1 MTSPESSTFAETG
14 SAPIVGRHDPATAE
28 DGRAPN
34 EPAGRERVFEELH
47 DENGQIRPHWKIL
60 YDAIERMPPEEF
72 AQRRAGAQAMIRDNG
87 VTYNVYDETG
97 GHARPWQLDI
107 FPFVVGPADWKKI
120 EAGIVQRARLANAVL
135 ADIYGAQ
142 KLIAD
147 GHLPAQLVLGHPQF
161 LRPLCGVSPAN
172 GVYVHLYSAD
182 LARTPDG
189 NWIVLASRAD
199 APSGLGYALENRIVV
214 SQTFPDQFAEMRIRR
229 LASFFNEYRERVLSL
244 TRTQKGR
251 SVLLTPGPHNE
262 AYFEHAYLAHYL
274 GFTLVEG
281 DDLLVRDG
289 NVFLKSLTGL
299 EPVSAIFRRVD
310 SDFCDPLELRNDSAL
325 GVPGLIEAMRCGS
338 VVIANALGGGVMESP
353 AMDAYL
359 PGLAR
364 AVLGEELKIP
374 DIPTVW
380 CGTDWG
386 RREALTR
393 LDRVILRNAF
403 DARPLFSRMSSAR
416 LGKDLTSAEIAALEE
431 QVARRGATVVT
442 QDVAPLGL
450 APVFEDGK
458 RTNRPVSLRVF
469 AAWTPHGYVVMPG
482 GLTRVA
488 ADAHARALSMQSGAA
503 SKDTWVATEGTVDRF
518 SLLKDAAQP
527 LEIRRTGEAPPS
539 RAMDNLFW
547 LGRYAERAE
556 NLVRI
561 LRALILRLGD
571 ESGIAHAVAQGLL
584 APFVQTGT
592 PPFHENESRLPHG
605 LRKIIYGRNGGNG
618 LQGVLARVRQTAW
631 SVRDRL
637 SLDTWRAIHVL
648 TTRDTLPE
656 APSGFDSA
664 EALSYLDAMVRH
676 AAALSGLS
684 AENMTHGPNWVF
696 LDLGRRVERGANLA
710 WLVREMAAGSDGV
723 DIERLRM
730 MLEIADSTMTYRSR
744 YLNVFQLAP
753 VVDLLLLDDS
763 NPRAAAFQITAIADN
778 LRELPRS
785 SPGKRNVR
793 PLTLAAD
800 VRAELAA
807 YGASPAGIDE
817 RATRRS
823 LVDFTNR
830 IEQAMWAIADEIT
843 DAYFRHAPRLR
854 AGTLHTEARS

>member
-1 MTSPESSTFAETG
+1 MTSPDVSTLSLSRPAERG
-14 SAPIVGRHDPATAE
+14 Q
-28 DGRAPN
+28 
-34 EPAGRERVFEELH
+34 VFEELY

-60 YDAIERMPPEEF
+60 HDALERMPPEEF

-87 VTYNVYDETG
+87 VTYNVYDESG
-97 GHARPWQLDI
+97 GQARPWQLDI
-107 FPFVVGPADWKKI
+107 LPFVVGPADWKTI
-120 EAGIVQRARLANAVL
+120 EAGIKQRARLANAVL
-135 ADIYGAQ
+135 GDIYGAQ
-142 KLIAD
+142 RLIAE

-161 LRPLCGVSPAN
+161 LRPLCGVSPAH

-214 SQTFPDQFAEMRIRR
+214 GQTFPDQFAEMRIRR
-229 LASFFNEYRERVLSL
+229 LASFFNAYRECVLSL

-289 NVFLKSLTGL
+289 NVYLKTLTGL

-310 SDFCDPLELRNDSAL
+310 SDFSDPLELRQNSAL
-325 GVPGLIEAMRCGS
+325 GVPGLIEAVRCGS
-338 VVIANALGGGVMESP
+338 VTIANALGGGVMESP

-359 PGLAR
+359 PGLAK
-364 AVLGEELKIP
+364 AVLGEELKIS

-380 CGTDWG
+380 CGTEWG
-386 RREALTR
+386 RKEALAR

-403 DARPLFSRMSSAR
+403 DARPLFSRTSSAR
-416 LGKDLTSAEIAALEE
+416 LGKDLTAAEIGVLKE
-431 QVARRGATVVT
+431 QIARRGATVVA
-442 QDVAPLGL
+442 QDIVPLGL
-450 APVFEDGK
+450 APVLENGK
-458 RTNRPVSLRVF
+458 RANRPVSLRVF
-469 AAWTPHGYVVMPG
+469 AAWTPHGYIVMPG

-488 ADAHARALSMQSGAA
+488 ADDHTRALSMQSGAA
-503 SKDTWVATEGTVDRF
+503 SKDTWVAAEGTVDRF
-518 SLLKDAAQP
+518 SLLKDAGKP
-527 LEIRRTGEAPPS
+527 VDIRRTGEAPPS

-561 LRALILRLGD
+561 LRALILRLG
-571 ESGIAHAVAQGLL
+571 EETGIAEAMAQSLL
-584 APFVQTGT
+584 RPFVQTGT
-592 PPFHENESRLPHG
+592 LPANEIADEGNARLPHG
-605 LRKIIYGRNGGNG
+605 LRKIVYGRTAANG

-637 SLDTWRAIHVL
+637 SLDTWRAIHVF
-648 TTRDTLPE
+648 TKRDAQPE

-664 EALSYLDAMVRH
+664 EALSYLNSMVRH

-684 AENMTHGPNWVF
+684 AENMTRGPNWLF
-696 LDLGRRVERGANLA
+696 LDLGRRIERGANLA
-710 WLVREMAAGSDGV
+710 WLIREMTPACDALE
-723 DIERLRM
+723 IERLRM
-730 MLEIADSTMTYRSR
+730 TLEIADSSMTYRSR

-753 VVDLLLLDDS
+753 VVDLLLFDDT
-763 NPRAAAFQITAIADN
+763 NPRAVAFQVKVIADN

-793 PLTLAAD
+793 PLTRAAEA
-800 VRAELAA
+800 RAELAA
-807 YGASPAGIDE
+807 YGTSLAGADE
-817 RATRRS
+817 SGTHRH
-823 LVDFTNR
+823 LMDFTAK
-830 IEQAMWAIADEIT
+830 IEQSLWKIADEIT
-843 DAYFRHAPRLR
+843 DAYFRHAPRVR
-854 AGTLHTEARS
+854 AGAADGDARL